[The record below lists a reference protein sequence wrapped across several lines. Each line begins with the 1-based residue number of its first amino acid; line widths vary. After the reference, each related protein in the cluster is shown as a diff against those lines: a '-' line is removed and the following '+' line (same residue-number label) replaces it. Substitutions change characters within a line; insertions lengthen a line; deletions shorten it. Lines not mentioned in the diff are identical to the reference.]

1 VRSVDKSHA
10 AHDSQVVNFNE
21 YLSHMSQLNQAFSM
35 SQQLRDDCNGENHKY
50 IAHQVGILS
59 QSSARVFH
67 SGLKWGALFGVLGPG
82 FRVFRPLSGAR
93 YLGFRDQ
100 GLGSFD
106 H

>member
-1 VRSVDKSHA
+1 VRGVDKSHA
-10 AHDSQVVNFNE
+10 AHNSQVVNFHE

-67 SGLKWGALFGVLGPG
+67 SGLKWGARGHHVALLADCCN
-82 FRVFRPLSGAR
+82 LAHKTLIDTQQCSA
-93 YLGFRDQ
+93 
-100 GLGSFD
+100 
-106 H
+106 